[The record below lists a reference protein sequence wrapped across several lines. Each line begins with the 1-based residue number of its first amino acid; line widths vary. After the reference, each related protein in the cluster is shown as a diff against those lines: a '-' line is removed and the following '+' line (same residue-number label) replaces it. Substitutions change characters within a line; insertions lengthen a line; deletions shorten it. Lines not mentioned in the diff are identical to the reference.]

1 LETKGLLLGG
11 SKPLKT
17 KSLNPTPT
25 ITEDPLLHYYH
36 KVSGTPEQSH
46 TTEKNEVP
54 AHMGRGSVNCL
65 FIEDGICAGSYDVEF
80 EEDMHFSFPANV
92 HDDGKPLFRLVFSL
106 GACTET
112 ENGRSPLWIT
122 KNKTSFYSINFERT
136 AFLPQKKR
144 YRSIDLIF
152 SKDWLENN
160 FSGKSDRAYKLIQL
174 LAKKKNPTLLLE
186 LLDKT
191 TYVVAE
197 NISTGL
203 QKNNISLLSMK
214 AQIFT
219 LLNNFFHR
227 ALQRSQRNLKKNQAL
242 YYDQIKEIERS
253 LAQYYTEELPK
264 ISSLA
269 KEFNISP
276 STLKRHF
283 KHIYNRSI
291 YDYYLE
297 QKMALGMAM
306 LEEKKSSVS
315 EIAYRLGYHKVNS
328 FSKIF
333 KKHFGI
339 LPSQCD

>member
-1 LETKGLLLGG
+1 VNQNLIL
-11 SKPLKT
+11 
-17 KSLNPTPT
+17 
-25 ITEDPLLHYYH
+25 TEDPLLHYYH
-36 KVSGTPEQSH
+36 RVNQSPTLHHSLELNAVPPEIGKGAV
-46 TTEKNEVP
+46 T
-54 AHMGRGSVNCL
+54 CL
-65 FIEDGICAGSYDVEF
+65 FIEEGICAGYYDIEF
-80 EEDMHFSFPANV
+80 SEDQHFSFPANNQDAETPV
-92 HDDGKPLFRLVFSL
+92 FRLVFSL
-106 GACTET
+106 GANTVCE
-112 ENGRSPLWIT
+112 EGRSPFWIT
-122 KNKTSFYSINFERT
+122 TNKTSFYSINFERT
-136 AFLPQKKR
+136 AFLPKNKR

-152 SKDWLENN
+152 SKEWLDMN
-160 FSGKSDRAYKLIQL
+160 FSSKSERVYNLVQVL
-174 LAKKKNPTLLLE
+174 SKKKNPTLLLE
-186 LLDKT
+186 LLDKS
-191 TYVVAE
+191 TYIVAE
-197 NISTGL
+197 NIACGL
-203 QKNNISLLSMK
+203 KQNNIALLSIK
-214 AQIFT
+214 AQVFT

-242 YYDQIKEIERS
+242 YYDQIKAIEKS

-264 ISSLA
+264 ISALA

-315 EIAYRLGYHKVNS
+315 EVAYRLGYHKVNS

-339 LPSQCD
+339 LPSQCE